1 MNETT
6 LHAKDCFKLCIVLL
20 YYVLYM
26 TVAGSGAGID
36 IDATATKQS
45 TQSGIKA
52 STLATL

>member
-36 IDATATKQS
+36 IDA
-45 TQSGIKA
+45 ILRPLNKA
-52 STLATL
+52 HRVALKPLL